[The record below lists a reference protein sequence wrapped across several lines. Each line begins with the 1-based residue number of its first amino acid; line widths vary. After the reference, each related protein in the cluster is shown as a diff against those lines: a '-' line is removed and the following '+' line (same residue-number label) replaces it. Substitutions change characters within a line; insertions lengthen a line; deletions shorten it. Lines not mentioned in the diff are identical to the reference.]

1 MTNRKEFRLVQVLER
16 ERQQE
21 ELKQRE
27 LSSLAQQRRGAQEAL
42 QALLRQAQELRE
54 TMTRRRRERIDAAQ
68 LDQARSYLDSMA
80 ESIRQQ
86 EDVMRALEE
95 QVLSSRE
102 ALVETLRRKRM
113 LERLQGR
120 HEAEV
125 SAGEQR
131 REGLAAD
138 ELTAVRRAWQT
149 REAH

>member
-21 ELKQRE
+21 KLKQRE
-27 LSSLAQQRRGAQEAL
+27 LSSLAQQRRRAQEAL

-54 TMTRRRRERIDAAQ
+54 AMTRRRRERIDAAQ

-102 ALVETLRRKRM
+102 ALVATLRRKRM

-125 SAGEQR
+125 SADEQR

-138 ELTAVRRAWQT
+138 ELTAVRSAWQT

>member
-54 TMTRRRRERIDAAQ
+54 TMARRRRERIDAAQ

-125 SAGEQR
+125 SADEQR